1 MFGLIPIILAVHLHL
16 GPRVAHVSTIWKT
29 MRTMIMFGIV
39 GEHEQPDFFLHG
51 TWPDT
56 SFVLILFFLVFI
68 VLILLNLLIAI
79 VTDVWQ
85 SFDREKIY
93 LEAINDEIR
102 EAVSN
107 HVEGIDYG
115 KGSRL
120 RDKVKS
126 WSLKKMESHDSML
139 QN

>member
-1 MFGLIPIILAVHLHL
+1 M
-16 GPRVAHVSTIWKT
+16 
-29 MRTMIMFGIV
+29 
-39 GEHEQPDFFLHG
+39 
-51 TWPDT
+51 
-56 SFVLILFFLVFI
+56 FI

-120 RDKVKS
+120 RDKVKT
-126 WSLKKMESHDSML
+126 WSLNKMDSHDSFNL
-139 QN
+139 K